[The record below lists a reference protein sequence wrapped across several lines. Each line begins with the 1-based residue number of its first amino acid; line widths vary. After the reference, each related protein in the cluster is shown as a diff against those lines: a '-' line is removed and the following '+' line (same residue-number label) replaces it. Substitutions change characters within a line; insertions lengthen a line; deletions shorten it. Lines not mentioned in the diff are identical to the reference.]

1 MTDASTSPGGG
12 DPLGRSQVYKDLVLL
27 PLAALVFLADQ
38 FSKSLVREFLAL
50 RESIPAEGFF
60 RISHTYNTGSAFG
73 LFQGQNSPLILASL
87 IGVTVLVLIYYSQ
100 RRPTLLLRLSLGLQ
114 LGGAAGNLLDRV
126 LLGRVTDFLDVGA
139 WPIFNVADASIVTG
153 LVLLGWI
160 FVTGGREAKRDEVG
174 NVLEAGGRSNQAM
187 LEGSYS
193 LCPVCDGDMRP
204 AGMGWRCSTC
214 GVRER
219 IEESREGP

>member
-1 MTDASTSPGGG
+1 M
-12 DPLGRSQVYKDLVLL
+12 
-27 PLAALVFLADQ
+27 
-38 FSKSLVREFLAL
+38 
-50 RESIPAEGFF
+50 
-60 RISHTYNTGSAFG
+60 
-73 LFQGQNSPLILASL
+73 
-87 IGVTVLVLIYYSQ
+87 
-100 RRPTLLLRLSLGLQ
+100 
-114 LGGAAGNLLDRV
+114 

-160 FVTGGREAKRDEVG
+160 FVPGGREAKRDEVG

-214 GVRER
+214 GARER
-219 IEESREGP
+219 N